1 MTVVPKT
8 SQLLIQHAS
17 TKVEENVDKQPATTA
32 NKYVPP
38 HLRKAAT
45 TKSEQQIKLQ
55 RVLQGQLNRLNES
68 NIDGILLEIEKCYGT
83 YARHGKLLFNAQ
95 FCICLL
101 TENTLDVTST
111 ITNIIIFSI
120 AQRGN
125 LLDSFVIPYAAL
137 VGALYRLIG
146 VDFGMLY

>member
-1 MTVVPKT
+1 M
-8 SQLLIQHAS
+8 
-17 TKVEENVDKQPATTA
+17 
-32 NKYVPP
+32 PP

-83 YARHGKLLFNAQ
+83 YARHGKLLFNAL